1 MARTGSLSSKL
12 NVTCLITMELKGNR
26 VLDGGGGVQSCDRLR
41 SILSYD
47 INI

>member
-26 VLDGGGGVQSCDRLR
+26 VLDGGGGTELR
-41 SILSYD
+41 QAE
-47 INI
+47 INIKL